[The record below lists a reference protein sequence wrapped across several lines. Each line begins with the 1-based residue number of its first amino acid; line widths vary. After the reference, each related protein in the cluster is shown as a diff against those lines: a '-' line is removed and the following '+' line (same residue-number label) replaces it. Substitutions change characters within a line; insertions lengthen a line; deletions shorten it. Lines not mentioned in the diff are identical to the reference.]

1 LDFKKKLAELP
12 MVKKADGYNSKG
24 ENKAGKWN

>member
-1 LDFKKKLAELP
+1 LAELP